1 MAYAYPSQTNVYLPS
16 YEASGKL
23 TIDYS
28 RKPSDFRVM
37 SYLQMQK
44 VTKTT
49 GKYLV
54 FKPNQAG
61 YIPSTTL
68 NEWRWPDGQD
78 GMAHNDNWKE
88 FQWSPYNCDRYKFDW
103 AVGNLTIDMADFDL
117 VANLSAMTAQQCMTA
132 RSVAAATILNDST
145 QFGSTSAVT
154 SIAGVSTKWDVSALT
169 DRSIAKSLLYGAQ
182 QIQKATLSAVKISDL
197 HLIINPVLAGK
208 MSQSGEIAQYL
219 AQSPFALPF
228 MKDGAD
234 ADFVASWGLPPR
246 YQGVRIVVDDT
257 TKNTAG
263 RGSTINS
270 SYVLSDTQAAL
281 VARPGSLI
289 APEGAPSFSFITIFM
304 QEEMTV
310 EVMRDTNNR
319 RTVGRVVENWDMA
332 ATAPASGFLFTGC
345 SS

>member
-1 MAYAYPSQTNVYLPS
+1 MAYAYPSQTNVFLPS

-54 FKPNQAG
+54 FQPNQAG
-61 YIPSTTL
+61 YIPTTTL

-78 GMAHNDNWKE
+78 GMAHNDNWKA
-88 FQWSPYNCDRYKFDW
+88 FQFSPYNCDRYKFDW
-103 AVGNLTIDMADFDL
+103 SVGNLTLDMADFDL
-117 VANLSAMTAQQCMTA
+117 VANLSAMAAQQCMTA
-132 RSVAAATILNDST
+132 RSVAAATILNDSS
-145 QFGSTSAVT
+145 QFGGTATATVAGGGLWSA
-154 SIAGVSTKWDVSALT
+154 SAQT
-169 DRSIAKSLLYGAQ
+169 DRFIAKSLIYGAQ

-197 HLIINPVLAGK
+197 HLVINPVLAGK
-208 MSQSGEIAQYL
+208 MSQSGEIAQFL

-257 TKNTAG
+257 TKNVAG
-263 RGSTINS
+263 RGSAINS

-281 VARPGSLI
+281 VARPGSLV

-332 ATAPASGFLFTGC
+332 STAPAAGFLFTSC

>member
-23 TIDYS
+23 TVDYS

-54 FKPNQAG
+54 FKPNMAG

-78 GMAHNDNWKE
+78 GMSHNDNWKE

-117 VANLSAMTAQQCMTA
+117 VANLSAMAAQQCMTA
-132 RSVAAATILNDST
+132 RSVVAASLLNDST
-145 QFGSTSAVT
+145 QFGSAATATV
-154 SIAGVSTKWDVSALT
+154 AGGGKWNVSGLT
-169 DRSIAKSLLYGAQ
+169 DRFIAKSLMTGAQ
-182 QIQKATLSAVKISDL
+182 AIQKATLSAVKISDL
-197 HLIINPVLAGK
+197 HLIVNPVLAGQ
-208 MSQSGEIAQYL
+208 MAQSGEIAQYL
-219 AQSPFALPF
+219 AQSPFAQGF
-228 MKDGAD
+228 MRDGAD

-270 SYVLSDTQAAL
+270 SYVLSDTVAAL
-281 VARPGSLI
+281 VARPGSLV
-289 APEGAPSFSFITIFM
+289 APEGAPTFSFITFFVE
-304 QEEMTV
+304 EEMTV

-319 RTVGRVVENWDMA
+319 RTVGRVVENWDMVV
-332 ATAPASGFLFTGC
+332 TAPASGYMFSAC
-345 SS
+345 A